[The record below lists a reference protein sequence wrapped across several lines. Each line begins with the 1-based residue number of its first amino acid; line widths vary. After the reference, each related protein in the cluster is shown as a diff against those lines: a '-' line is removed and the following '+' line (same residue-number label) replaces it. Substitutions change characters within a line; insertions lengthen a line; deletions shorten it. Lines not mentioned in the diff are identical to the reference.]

1 MPELIAKREGATGW
15 IIFSSPSKL
24 NALTYDMWRRMPE
37 AIADLERDPGVRV
50 IALRGDGDKA
60 FTSGADVTEVA
71 HARDSIG
78 ATASYNQAVEDFN
91 AALSNCAKPTFA
103 FIQGICYGGGL
114 GIAVRCDMRVC
125 TDDSL
130 FSMPAARLGI
140 GYSAGSILRLAHL
153 VGPAYCAELMFM
165 AKRYSAAEALQM
177 RLVNRVVPAAEFERV
192 VAEYCTTIAENAPLT
207 IAAGKRCLIEGY
219 KDLKERDMRAVQALI
234 DSCYTSEDYREGRD
248 AFLQKRKPVFRGR

>member
-1 MPELIAKREGATGW
+1 MPELITRREGATGW
-15 IIFSSPSKL
+15 IIFSSPAKL

-37 AIADLERDPGVRV
+37 LIADLERDPAVRLV
-50 IALRGDGDKA
+50 ALRGDGDMA
-60 FTSGADVTEVA
+60 FTSGADITEFA

-91 AALSNCAKPTFA
+91 SALSNCPKPTFA

-114 GIAVRCDMRVC
+114 GIAVRCDIRVC

-165 AKRYSAAEALQM
+165 AKRYSAAEAQQM

-192 VAEYCTTIAENAPLT
+192 VSEYCATIAENAPLT
-207 IAAGKRCLIEGY
+207 IAAGKRCLIESY
-219 KDLKERDMRAVQALI
+219 KDLAERDMRAVQALI
-234 DSCYTSEDYREGRD
+234 DACYMSEDYREGRS
-248 AFLQKRKPVFRGR
+248 AFLEKRKPVFRGR